1 MAEPLVSK
9 NGPNRQPVRLTPMPV
24 PKASDVLADDLRERI
39 LLGEFPEGTALPTE
53 RDLVAQTQMSRATV
67 REALRILE
75 VQGLIRIKTGR
86 AGGAFV
92 QKPDDESVAD
102 SVALVIRG
110 RRIRMAALL
119 ETREA
124 IEPACAQLAAKYR
137 TDADIARL
145 DKANEAIS
153 VDGPLADFLQ
163 ANVNWHVA
171 VAIASHNE
179 LLTGFMLALSRA
191 IYSSTDTKGFIDSDV
206 RRTTIRAHWGI
217 TEAIRAQDPDAA
229 LRRMNKHVHA
239 YAEAVQEV
247 EERTAIEVANGGAL
261 VRDFTERAGL
271 SQPPCAGPGSAYVAR
286 AIDADDLAGDESG
299 VRADQVSDRTSS
311 TNWASLDSL
320 QVWPGAA

>member
-1 MAEPLVSK
+1 M
-9 NGPNRQPVRLTPMPV
+9 
-24 PKASDVLADDLRERI
+24 
-39 LLGEFPEGTALPTE
+39 
-53 RDLVAQTQMSRATV
+53 
-67 REALRILE
+67 
-75 VQGLIRIKTGR
+75 
-86 AGGAFV
+86 

-137 TDADIARL
+137 ADADLERL
-145 DKANEAIS
+145 DKANEGIS

-191 IYSSTDTKGFIDSDV
+191 IYSSTDTRGFVDSDI
-206 RRTTIRAHWGI
+206 RRTTIRAHRGI

-229 LRRMNKHVHA
+229 LRRMNKHVHM
-239 YAEAVQEV
+239 YAEAVLEV
-247 EERTAIEVANGGAL
+247 EERTAIEVANG
-261 VRDFTERAGL
+261 
-271 SQPPCAGPGSAYVAR
+271 
-286 AIDADDLAGDESG
+286 
-299 VRADQVSDRTSS
+299 
-311 TNWASLDSL
+311 
-320 QVWPGAA
+320 

>member
-1 MAEPLVSK
+1 MQEPLVSK
-9 NGPNRQPVRLTPMPV
+9 SGPNRQPVRLTPLPV

-53 RDLVAQTQMSRATV
+53 RDLVVQTRMSRATV

-137 TDADIARL
+137 TDADLERL
-145 DKANEAIS
+145 DKANEAIA

-163 ANVNWHVA
+163 ANVDWHVA
-171 VAIASHNE
+171 VAVASHNE
-179 LLTGFMLALSRA
+179 LLTGFMLALSRS
-191 IYSSTDTKGFIDSDV
+191 IYASTDNRGFVDDDV
-206 RRTTIRAHWGI
+206 RNTTLRAHRAV
-217 TEAIRAQDPDAA
+217 TKAIKAQDHDAA
-229 LRRMNKHVHA
+229 RRRMSRHVHS
-239 YAEAVQEV
+239 YAEAVMEV
-247 EERTAIEVANGGAL
+247 E
-261 VRDFTERAGL
+261 
-271 SQPPCAGPGSAYVAR
+271 
-286 AIDADDLAGDESG
+286 
-299 VRADQVSDRTSS
+299 DRTSIEVPE
-311 TNWASLDSL
+311 D
-320 QVWPGAA
+320 

>member
-1 MAEPLVSK
+1 MQEPLVSK
-9 NGPNRQPVRLTPMPV
+9 SGPNRQPVRLTPMPV

-53 RDLVAQTQMSRATV
+53 RDLVAQTRMSRATV

-92 QKPDDESVAD
+92 QKPDDESVAG

-137 TDADIARL
+137 TDADLERL

-191 IYSSTDTKGFIDSDV
+191 LYSSTDTKGFIDSDV

-217 TEAIRAQDPDAA
+217 TDAIDRVDQCVPDPAQAIGHPTTRPRA
-229 LRRMNKHVHA
+229 
-239 YAEAVQEV
+239 
-247 EERTAIEVANGGAL
+247 
-261 VRDFTERAGL
+261 
-271 SQPPCAGPGSAYVAR
+271 SPPPVPGSAPSR
-286 AIDADDLAGDESG
+286 SRSADAGDTAACRRCRS
-299 VRADQVSDRTSS
+299 RTRSATTGMRSRSS
-311 TNWASLDSL
+311 TGHSMRGVLF
-320 QVWPGAA
+320 

>member
-1 MAEPLVSK
+1 VSEMREPPASK
-9 NGPNRQPVRLTPMPV
+9 GGPSRPPVRLTPMPV
-24 PKASDVLADDLRERI
+24 PKAFDVLADDLRERI
-39 LLGEFPEGTALPTE
+39 LLGEFPEGTALLTE
-53 RDLVAQTQMSRATV
+53 RDLVTQTHMSRATV

-137 TDADIARL
+137 TDADLERL
-145 DKANEAIS
+145 DKANEGIS

-206 RRTTIRAHWGI
+206 RRATIRAHWGI

-239 YAEAVQEV
+239 YAEAVREV
-247 EERTAIEVANGGAL
+247 EERTAIKVA
-261 VRDFTERAGL
+261 
-271 SQPPCAGPGSAYVAR
+271 
-286 AIDADDLAGDESG
+286 SG
-299 VRADQVSDRTSS
+299 
-311 TNWASLDSL
+311 
-320 QVWPGAA
+320 

>member
-1 MAEPLVSK
+1 MTSEPAIA
-9 NGPNRQPVRLTPMPV
+9 QQAARLSPMQV
-24 PKASDVLADDLRERI
+24 PKASDVLANDLRERI
-39 LLGEFPEGTALPTE
+39 LRGEFPEGTSLPPE
-53 RDLVAQTQMSRATV
+53 RDIVAQTQMSRTTV
-67 REALRILE
+67 REALRILQ

-92 QKPDDESVAD
+92 QKPSDESVAD

-137 TDADIARL
+137 TDADLERL
-145 DKANEAIS
+145 DKADEGIS

-191 IYSSTDTKGFIDSDV
+191 IYSSTDTRGFIDSDI
-206 RRTTIRAHWGI
+206 RRTTIRAHRGI

-239 YAEAVQEV
+239 YAEAVLEV
-247 EERTAIEVANGGAL
+247 EERTAIEVANG
-261 VRDFTERAGL
+261 
-271 SQPPCAGPGSAYVAR
+271 
-286 AIDADDLAGDESG
+286 
-299 VRADQVSDRTSS
+299 
-311 TNWASLDSL
+311 
-320 QVWPGAA
+320 